1 MKTIRV
7 ILIGVVIWI
16 LGVSSYTISFYIP
29 IMKDAE
35 MQANLV
41 LFLSVIPLVW
51 FGSALYYQAETK
63 TPGYKVGQTFL
74 LVSAALDALITV
86 PLFMVPNGV
95 DHLTFFTSF
104 GFWLV
109 AFEFICIA
117 ALYYYIK
124 VYSKTIK
131 LNQ

>member
-1 MKTIRV
+1 MKTIRA
-7 ILIGVVIWI
+7 ILIGMAIWI
-16 LGVSSYTISFYIP
+16 LGVSFYTISFHVP
-29 IMKDAE
+29 VMEDAE

-51 FGSALYYQAETK
+51 FGSVLYYKTDK
-63 TPGYKVGQTFL
+63 ITPGYKVGQTFL
-74 LVSAALDALITV
+74 LISAALDALITV
-86 PLFMVPNGV
+86 PFFMIPKGIN
-95 DHLTFFTSF
+95 HYTFFTSF

-109 AFEFICIA
+109 ALEFICIA